1 VAAKRLGAFLMQ
13 KIGKRGN
20 GIMVDG
26 DYGSTQEQKT
36 AAIVAQAATAT
47 AKAVFEAANAAALV
61 IAKEKSDS
69 QLAMGLLQQDVE
81 AIKKAQS
88 SFESEINRR
97 VDCLDPKFDKI
108 YAKLEEIALGRPT
121 WAILMIITSLFS
133 LSVGLIVY
141 VASHM

>member
-1 VAAKRLGAFLMQ
+1 M
-13 KIGKRGN
+13 
-20 GIMVDG
+20 G
-26 DYGSTQEQKT
+26 DSNYETTQEQKT

-69 QLAMGLLQQDVE
+69 QLIIGILQNDVKSLKEEHSCFE
-81 AIKKAQS
+81 A
-88 SFESEINRR
+88 EINRR
-97 VDCLDPKFDKI
+97 MDGLEPKFDKI
-108 YAKLEEIALGRPT
+108 YTKLEEIALGRPT